1 MPTFTSGNIMK
12 AIIKTV
18 DGLHVTEGVSGV
30 WHYHLSSAGT
40 NATALCGAK
49 TMSTEVPVSAWGA
62 RGHLNEKWCATCA
75 SQASRALRQAG
86 VEPAVA

>member
-1 MPTFTSGNIMK
+1 MK
-12 AIIKTV
+12 DIIKSV

-30 WHYHLSSAGT
+30 WYYHLSQAGT

-49 TMSTEVPVSAWGA
+49 TMSTGVPMSAWGA
-62 RGHLNEKWCATCA
+62 RGHLSEKWCVTCA

-86 VEPAVA
+86 VELAVA